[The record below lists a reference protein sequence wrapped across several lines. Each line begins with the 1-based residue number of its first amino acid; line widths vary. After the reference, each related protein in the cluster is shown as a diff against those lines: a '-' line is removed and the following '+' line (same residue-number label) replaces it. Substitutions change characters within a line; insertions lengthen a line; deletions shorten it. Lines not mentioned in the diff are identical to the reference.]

1 MAYQDGLIEV
11 QDEASQL
18 AALMCGVRP
27 EDRIIDYCSGAGGK
41 ALALSAQL
49 KGQGVIEAH
58 DVNPQ
63 RLEQLKPR
71 LARLG
76 IGNVKIVPSAEEKP
90 VYTRFIIDAPC
101 SGTGTWRRAP
111 DAKFRLTPARLEE
124 LNRIQAEI
132 LEKPMP

>member
-1 MAYQDGLIEV
+1 MIEV

-101 SGTGTWRRAP
+101 SGTGTGGVRR
-111 DAKFRLTPARLEE
+111 TP
-124 LNRIQAEI
+124 NSV
-132 LEKPMP
+132 